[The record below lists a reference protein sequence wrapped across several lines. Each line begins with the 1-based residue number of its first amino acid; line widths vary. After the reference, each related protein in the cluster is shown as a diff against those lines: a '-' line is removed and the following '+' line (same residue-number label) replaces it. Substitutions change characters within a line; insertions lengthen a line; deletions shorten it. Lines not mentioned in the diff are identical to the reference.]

1 MGWPG
6 GPGGTLM
13 GCGESERSMRR
24 PESAGL
30 TSGVKLCALRNL
42 VGGVKA
48 EGPCWEVKRR
58 WGLRRC

>member
-1 MGWPG
+1 
-6 GPGGTLM
+6 M
-13 GCGESERSMRR
+13 GCGKSERSMRR

-30 TSGVKLCALRNL
+30 TSGVKLCALRDL

>member
-1 MGWPG
+1 MGR
-6 GPGGTLM
+6 
-13 GCGESERSMRR
+13 GESERSMHR

-30 TSGVKLCALRNL
+30 TSGVKLCDRWDL
-42 VGGVKA
+42 VGGVEA